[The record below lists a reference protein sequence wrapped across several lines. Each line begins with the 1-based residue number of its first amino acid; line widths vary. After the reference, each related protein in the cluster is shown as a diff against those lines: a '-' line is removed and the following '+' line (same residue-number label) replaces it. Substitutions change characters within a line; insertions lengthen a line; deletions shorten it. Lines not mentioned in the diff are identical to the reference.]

1 MQGILYGIG
10 VGPGDPELLTL
21 KGLRVIKASDVIALP
36 AKDKES
42 CTSYSIVKGAY
53 TELDEKEFIY
63 LDYPMSKDKEL
74 LKRCRDENEKIVM
87 DMLDKGKSIAF
98 LTLGD
103 PTIYS
108 TYIYLHKSICE
119 KGYQAEIISGIPSFV
134 AAAGVVSDSLCEAD
148 EQIHILPATYGIDE
162 VGYLKGTKVLMK
174 AGTKLK
180 EIKKYVKEK
189 DCVVYS
195 IENLYLP
202 NENIVTDKNDIK
214 EKGGYFTTV
223 IIKDK
228 GTNR

>member
-36 AKDKES
+36 TKDKES

-53 TELDEKEFIY
+53 AELDEKEFIY

-74 LKRCRDENEKIVM
+74 LKRCRNENEKIVM
-87 DMLDKGKSIAF
+87 DVLDKGKSIAF

-108 TYIYLHKSICE
+108 TYIYLHKSIRE
-119 KGYQAEIISGIPSFV
+119 KGYQVEIISGIPSFV
-134 AAAGVVSDSLCEAD
+134 AAAAVVSDSLCEAD

-162 VGYLKGTKVLMK
+162 LENMKGTKVLMK

-180 EIKKYVKEK
+180 EIKEYVKEK

-202 NENIVTDKNDIK
+202 NESVITDKNDIK

-223 IIKDK
+223 IIKDN
-228 GTNR
+228 GAN